1 MQFLVLAYDGR
12 DEGAVERRLQA
23 RPAHLAVAEKMAAS
37 GMLRYATA
45 ILDES
50 DKMIGSMLVLD
61 VGSRDDVDRWLEE
74 DPYVTGNVWQDVTVT
89 PCRTAPMFA
98 TG

>member
-12 DEGAVERRLQA
+12 DEGAVERRMQA
-23 RPAHLAVAEKMAAS
+23 RPAHLAVAEQMATS
-37 GMLRYATA
+37 GMLRYATS

-50 DKMIGSMLVLD
+50 DSMVGSMLVLD
-61 VGSRDDVDRWLEE
+61 VASRDDLDKWLQE

-89 PCRTAPMFA
+89 PCRTAPMFV
-98 TG
+98 T